1 MKTGFKKSLAAL
13 MAMLMIFSIVSITA
27 SAATT
32 YSVSYKP
39 GTYAKET
46 EEYVQDG
53 IEKNETV
60 TLLGETYTRTGYTHA
75 GWSTNKNG
83 SSRTYTLEKAQKIT
97 KNLTLYP
104 YWTVNKYTIT
114 FDGGEYGVGTAQT
127 KTVNFDKSTNA
138 PGAIFT
144 REGYIQTGWTATV
157 IEITTDDAGN
167 EVFTPVVDTIAVGE
181 PIAKATGDVTYV
193 PVWTQVIIDA
203 DVEISGNNFG
213 AECESYVAPQ
223 AETITIVNSGNVT
236 LNYTLPSSVGYNVSV
251 VSGRLALAPEAT
263 LVISVQPK
271 AGLESGNYNEELV
284 FTCDYADCT
293 VKAEFLFSVVE
304 HSFDKYVSNGDAT
317 YDEDGTK
324 TAKCTNGCGAT
335 DTIADVGS
343 KKVFSA
349 DNNTAEGLL
358 PAYIYHKTVR
368 FTAFGSGMDNE
379 NPVEGSKRFLPIS
392 WYVNDTFNG
401 EFTEATG
408 YDVNYVHTDFGD
420 FNLTINYVEQE
431 MTADG
436 EWVDTG
442 VTDTKTFDYTIGA
455 SEKDEQEV
463 IRPNTI
469 TNIIFGLFA
478 YFFELIGSFFGG

>member
-13 MAMLMIFSIVSITA
+13 MAMLMIFTVMGIAA

-46 EEYVQDG
+46 DEYVQDG
-53 IEKNETV
+53 IASGTTI

-83 SSRTYTLEKAQKIT
+83 TTRTYTLEKAQKIT

-114 FDGGEYGVGTAQT
+114 FDGGEYGVGTAQA
-127 KTVNFDKSTNA
+127 KEVNFGKDVASPN
-138 PGAIFT
+138 AIFT
-144 REGYIQTGWTATV
+144 RDGYIQIGWTATV
-157 IEITTDDAGN
+157 IEITTDAAGN
-167 EVFTPVVDTIAVGE
+167 EVLTPVVDTIAVGE
-181 PIAKATGDVTYV
+181 KIAVVTGDVTYV
-193 PVWTQVIIDA
+193 PVWEQVIIDA

-213 AECESYVAPQ
+213 AECENYTAPG
-223 AETITIVNSGNVT
+223 AETITITNNGNVT
-236 LNYTLPSSVGYNVSV
+236 LNYTLPTSDAYNVSI
-251 VSGRLALAPEAT
+251 VSGKLALVPGAT

-271 AGLESGNYNEELV
+271 AGLAHANYNTELV
-284 FTCDYADCT
+284 FACDYANCA
-293 VKAEFLFSVVE
+293 VSAEFLFSVVE

-335 DTIADVGS
+335 DTIADIGS
-343 KKVFSA
+343 QKIFSA
-349 DNNTAEGLL
+349 DNNAAEGLL

-379 NPVEGSKRFLPIS
+379 NPVEGSKRYLPVS

-401 EFTEATG
+401 EFTEITG

-420 FNLTINYVEQE
+420 FTLTINYIEQE

-442 VTDTKTFDYTIGA
+442 ATDTKVFDYTIGA

-463 IRPNTI
+463 VRPNTI

-478 YFFELIGSFFGG
+478 YLIEILTSFFG

>member
-13 MAMLMIFSIVSITA
+13 MAMLMVFSIMSITA

-53 IEKNETV
+53 IEKNQYV
-60 TLLGETYTRTGYTHA
+60 TLLGETYTRTGYTHS

-83 SSRTYTLEKAQKIT
+83 TSRTYTLEKSQKIT

-114 FDGGEYGVGTAQT
+114 FDGGEFGEGTAQT
-127 KTVNFDKSTNA
+127 KTVNFDKTTTA

-144 REGYIQTGWTATV
+144 RDGYIQTGWTATV
-157 IEITTDDAGN
+157 IEITTDGAGN
-167 EVFTPVVDTIAVGE
+167 EVFTPIVDTIGIGE
-181 PIAKATGDVTYV
+181 SIAKATGDVTYV

-203 DVEISGNNFG
+203 DVEISSNNFG
-213 AECESYVAPQ
+213 SECESYVAPQ
-223 AETITIVNSGNVT
+223 AETITITNTGNVT
-236 LNYTLPSSVGYNVSV
+236 LNYTLPTSDVYNISLQ
-251 VSGRLALAPEAT
+251 SGKLTLAPGAT
-263 LVISVQPK
+263 LVIAVQPK
-271 AGLESGNYNEELV
+271 AGLTPANYNAELV
-284 FTCDYADCT
+284 FACDYADCAVST
-293 VKAEFLFSVVE
+293 EFLFSVVA

-368 FTAFGSGMDNE
+368 FTAFGSGMDNG
-379 NPVEGSKRFLPIS
+379 NPVEGSKRYLPTS

-401 EFTEATG
+401 EFTEITG

-420 FNLTINYVEQE
+420 FTLTINYIEQE

-442 VTDTKTFDYTIGA
+442 VTDTKSFDYTIGA

-463 IRPNTI
+463 IRPQTI
-469 TNIIFGLFA
+469 TSIIFGLFG
-478 YFFELIGSFFGG
+478 YLIELISSFFGG

>member
-13 MAMLMIFSIVSITA
+13 MAMLMIFTVMGIAA

-46 EEYVQDG
+46 DEYVQDG
-53 IEKNETV
+53 IASGTTI

-83 SSRTYTLEKAQKIT
+83 TTRTYTLEKDQKIT

-127 KTVNFDKSTNA
+127 KEVNFGKDVAS
-138 PGAIFT
+138 PSAIFT
-144 REGYIQTGWTATV
+144 RDGYIQIGWTATV
-157 IEITTDDAGN
+157 IEITTDAAGN
-167 EVFTPVVDTIAVGE
+167 EVLTPVVDTIAVGE
-181 PIAKATGDVTYV
+181 KIAVVTGDVTYV
-193 PVWTQVIIDA
+193 PVWEQVIIDA

-213 AECESYVAPQ
+213 AECENYTAPG
-223 AETITIVNSGNVT
+223 AETITITNNGNVT
-236 LNYTLPSSVGYNVSV
+236 LNYTLPTSDAYNVSI
-251 VSGRLALAPEAT
+251 VSGKLALVPGAT

-271 AGLESGNYNEELV
+271 AGLAHANYNTELV
-284 FTCDYADCT
+284 FACDYANCA
-293 VKAEFLFSVVE
+293 VSAEFLFSVVE

-335 DTIADVGS
+335 DTIADIGS
-343 KKVFSA
+343 QKIFSA
-349 DNNTAEGLL
+349 DNNAAEGLL

-379 NPVEGSKRFLPIS
+379 NPVEGSKRYLPVS

-401 EFTEATG
+401 EFTEITG
-408 YDVNYVHTDFGD
+408 FDVNYVHTDFGD
-420 FNLTINYVEQE
+420 FTLTINYIEQE

-442 VTDTKTFDYTIGA
+442 ATDTKVFDYTIGA

-463 IRPNTI
+463 VRPNTI

-478 YFFELIGSFFGG
+478 YLIEILTSFFG

>member
-13 MAMLMIFSIVSITA
+13 MAMLMVFSIMSITA

-46 EEYVQDG
+46 AEYVQDG
-53 IEKNETV
+53 IERNETI
-60 TLLGETYTRTGYTHA
+60 TLRGETYTRTGYTQT

-83 SSRTYTLEKAQKIT
+83 TSRTYTLEKAQKIT

-114 FDGGEYGVGTAQT
+114 FDAGEYGVGTAQT
-127 KTVNFDKSTNA
+127 REVNFGKDVAS

-144 REGYIQTGWTATV
+144 REGYIQVGWTATV
-157 IEITTDDAGN
+157 MEITTGADGN
-167 EVFTPVVDTIAVGE
+167 EVLTPVVDTIAVGDK
-181 PIAKATGDVTYV
+181 IATVTGAVTYV
-193 PVWTQVIIDA
+193 PVWEQVIIDA

-213 AECESYVAPQ
+213 SVCESYVTPN
-223 AETITIVNSGNVT
+223 AETITITNNGNVT
-236 LNYTLPSSVGYNVSV
+236 LNYTLPASEAYNVSV
-251 VSGRLALAPEAT
+251 VSGRLALAPGAT
-263 LVISVQPK
+263 LVLSVQPK
-271 AGLESGNYNEELV
+271 AGLLPADYTSDV
-284 FTCDYADCT
+284 VIACDYAECT
-293 VKAEFLFSVVE
+293 VSAQFIFVVAN

-324 TAKCTNGCGAT
+324 TAKCSNGCGAT
-335 DTIADVGS
+335 DTIADEGS
-343 KKVFSA
+343 MKIFSA

-358 PAYIYHKTVR
+358 PAYLYHKTVR

-379 NPVEGSKRFLPIS
+379 NPVEGSKRFLPVS

-401 EFTEATG
+401 EFTELTG
-408 YDVNYVHTDFGD
+408 YDVNYVHTDFGA
-420 FNLTINYVEQE
+420 FTLTINYIEQE
-431 MTADG
+431 MNADG

-442 VTDTKTFDYTIGA
+442 VTDSKTFDYSIGA

-478 YFFELIGSFFGG
+478 YLFEIISGLFGG